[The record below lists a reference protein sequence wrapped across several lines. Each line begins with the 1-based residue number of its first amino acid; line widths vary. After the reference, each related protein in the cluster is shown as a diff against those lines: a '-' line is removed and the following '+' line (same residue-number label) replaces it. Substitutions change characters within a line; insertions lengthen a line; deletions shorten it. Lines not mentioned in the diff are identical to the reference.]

1 MKIKYYL
8 KKCEEFAICSEIGD
22 DDGEGRS
29 IGIENA
35 KGRYT
40 LFQIIVRG
48 SGRMAKV
55 YDSNYVIGSA
65 DKNNFVDMKQY
76 LGHHTIFESFEPFH
90 MYGFNTLDLQQDWEG
105 RLVDGSFNGD
115 DKSWL
120 VVFKGEPIINSKSL
134 REMDY
139 AKLENKIYDVQLNDA
154 IVGVFTKV

>member
-1 MKIKYYL
+1 MKRYHRHFR
-8 KKCEEFAICSEIGD
+8 KCEEFSICSELGDANVIGV
-22 DDGEGRS
+22 E
-29 IGIENA
+29 EA

-55 YDSNYVIGSA
+55 YDSNYVVGSA
-65 DKNNFVDMKQY
+65 DENNFVDMKEY

-139 AKLENKIYDVQLNDA
+139 AKLENKIYNVQLNDA
-154 IVGVFTKV
+154 IVGVFTKL